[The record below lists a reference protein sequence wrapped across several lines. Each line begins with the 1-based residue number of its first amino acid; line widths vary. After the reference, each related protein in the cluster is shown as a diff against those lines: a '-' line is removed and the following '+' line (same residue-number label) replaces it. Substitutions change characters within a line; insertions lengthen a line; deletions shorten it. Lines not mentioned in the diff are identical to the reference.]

1 MAHTGHHE
9 RVIETVHACP
19 LGSVGDYLATRL
31 VEINLETYFT
41 VPGDFTLSLLD
52 DLNKKPSL
60 RMVGCCNELNA
71 GYAAD
76 GYCRATGKLSCVVV
90 TYCVGGNGKLTSDV
104 MKSFT
109 SLMFWPLLP

>member
-1 MAHTGHHE
+1 MAQAEHRD
-9 RVIETVHACP
+9 RVIEKVTSFEIA
-19 LGSVGDYLATRL
+19 SVGDYLASRL
-31 VEINLETYFT
+31 VEINLDTYFT

-60 RMVGCCNELNA
+60 RMVGCCNDLNA

-90 TYCVGGNGKLTSDV
+90 TYCVGGEV
-104 MKSFT
+104 
-109 SLMFWPLLP
+109 LLLSRHTLHR